1 VPELIS
7 NPYAQLAVDPE
18 TGIALYVRTST
29 PYPSVAWVERVHEQ
43 LSAALDGIGRARHG
57 LLVDLRE
64 APLTNDPL
72 FEQVMRTC
80 RPRLLRGF
88 AKVAALVRTASGS
101 LQVKRFAREDGI
113 EMGVFLDE
121 GAALAFLVD
130 AGVRDSSPRSEVTE
144 VFGSNSKLRP
154 RGDKVP

>member
-1 VPELIS
+1 MPELLA
-7 NPYAQLAVDPE
+7 NPYGQLAVDPE

-29 PYPSVAWVERVHEQ
+29 PYPTIAWVERVHEQ
-43 LSAALDGIGRARHG
+43 LGSALDGIGRARHC

-72 FEQVMRTC
+72 FEQVMRRC

-88 AKVAALVRTASGS
+88 ARVAVVVRTASGS

-113 EMGVFLDE
+113 ELSVFLEED
-121 GAALAFLVD
+121 AALAFLMD
-130 AGVRDSSPRSEVTE
+130 AG
-144 VFGSNSKLRP
+144 L
-154 RGDKVP
+154 